1 MHKIS
6 HKLKHCFNCD
16 TELPAMENYCPN
28 CGQKNSDG
36 KPSFKELISEFFS
49 SIFNLD
55 SAFFNAMKH
64 LFIPGKLTTAYFE
77 GKRKRYTGPLRIFFV
92 CAIIMIYCIAHLFT
106 STGLSDSEILKDID
120 RPVDTDSLYQKIHDE
135 HFNKNLDSIILDSII
150 HEIKLQQNPFTDS
163 DILDVNFVQNKDGKN
178 VQFLLYDVMH
188 LEEDEL
194 VEKYEVEGW
203 FDVMIVHQMSR
214 LRKQP
219 TMAVRFLLSNLVWM
233 MILLMPALAFFFK
246 FIYIRR
252 KRFFVEHLVFLL
264 HTHSVI
270 FLIYALMFV
279 FIEINHDSETIN
291 ISGAYCMLLPLLALF
306 FFFLSIKFY
315 YKQGWFKTL
324 MKFILII
331 TIYNI
336 LFLFFLLIMAMFSL
350 IIF

>member
-1 MHKIS
+1 MQEIN

-16 TELPAMENYCPN
+16 TELPTMENYCPN
-28 CGQKNSDG
+28 CGQKNTDG

-55 SAFFNAMKH
+55 SAFFKTMKH

-92 CAIIMIYCIAHLFT
+92 CAIIMIYCIARLFT

-120 RPVDTDSLYQKIHDE
+120 RPIDTDSLYQKIHTQ
-135 HFNKNLDSIILDSII
+135 HLNKNLDSTIIDSII
-150 HEIKLQQNPFTDS
+150 TEIKNQQNPFGEN
-163 DILDVNFVQNKDGKN
+163 DILYLNFIQNKDGKN
-178 VQFLLYDVMH
+178 VSFQIYDIMH
-188 LEEDEL
+188 LEEEEL
-194 VEKYEVEGW
+194 VEKYEIEDR
-203 FDVMIVHQMSR
+203 FDVLIVHQISR

-264 HTHSVI
+264 HSHAVI
-270 FLIYALMFV
+270 FLIYALMFTI
-279 FIEINHDSETIN
+279 IEINERNSSID
-291 ISGAYCMLLPLLALF
+291 ISSGYGFLLPLAALL

-315 YKQGWFKTL
+315 YKQGWFKTFV
-324 MKFILII
+324 KFILII